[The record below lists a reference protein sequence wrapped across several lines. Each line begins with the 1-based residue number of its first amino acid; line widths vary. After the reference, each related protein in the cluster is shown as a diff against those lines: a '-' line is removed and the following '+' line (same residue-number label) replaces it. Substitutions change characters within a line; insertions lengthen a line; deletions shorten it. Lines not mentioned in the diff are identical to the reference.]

1 MHISFTR
8 MECGSVPFKKHIHM
22 HRKLPPLPHLTLR
35 SSSSASHSPLPHRRL
50 PPPVPLRDLL
60 AHRLPPLQYPPPR
73 SPPPVHPH
81 ADLLFLLRRRSG
93 EAAPES
99 LHLQLVK
106 RGLTH
111 DLFLSNHLVNSYAKG
126 SRLSC
131 ARRVF
136 DDMLERNS
144 VSWTCLVSGYVL
156 SGITS
161 EAFQVFR
168 TMLRMASDC
177 SRPTSFTFGSVLR
190 ACQDA
195 GPDHLGF
202 AVQVHGLIS
211 KTMYASNTTVC
222 NALISMYGNCSVGLP
237 LQAQRVF
244 DTTPVR
250 DLITWNALMSVY
262 AKKGYVVL
270 TFSLFM
276 AMLHDDAATE
286 LRPNE
291 HTFGSLI
298 TAASVS
304 SCSSGVLEQVFAR
317 VLNSGSSS
325 DLYVGSALVSAFA
338 RHGMLDEAKDI
349 FLSLEERNA
358 VTLNGL
364 IVGLVKQHC
373 SEEAVRIFMGTR
385 ESVVVNAD
393 TYIVLLGAIADF
405 SIPEDGLM
413 KGREVH
419 GHVLRTGIIDLKI
432 AVSNSLVNMYAKC
445 GAIDKA
451 SRVFQLLCARDR
463 VSWNTII
470 SVLDQNGYCEGAMI
484 NYCIMRQGSV
494 SPSNFAAISGL
505 SSCASL
511 GFLAAGQ
518 QVHCDA
524 IKWGLDLDTSVSNAL
539 VKMYGVCGAISEC
552 WEVFNSMAEHDVVSW
567 NSIMGVMANSQ
578 APIVESVEVF
588 SNMTRSGL
596 VPNKV
601 TFVNLL
607 AALSPLS
614 VLELGKQVHAVVLKH
629 GAIEDNA
636 VDNALVS
643 CYAKSGDMD
652 SCEQLFSEM
661 SGRRDAVSWNSM
673 ISGYIYN
680 GHLQEAMD
688 CVWLMM
694 HSDQMMDCCTFSIVL
709 NACASVAALERGM
722 EMHAFG
728 IRSQLQ
734 SDVVVESALVDMYS
748 KCGRID
754 YASKVFNYMSQKNE
768 FSWNS
773 MISGYARH
781 GLGRKALDIFE
792 EMQQSEANPD
802 HVTFVGVL
810 SACSH
815 AGLVDRG
822 LDYFEMMEGHGIL
835 PQIEHYSCVIDLL
848 GRAGKLTK
856 IREYIKRMPMKPN
869 TLIWRTVLVACR
881 QSKDSDKID
890 LGREASQMLLE
901 LEPQNPV
908 NYVLASN
915 FYAATGRWEDTAKA
929 RAAIG
934 GAAVKKE
941 AGRSWVTLGDGV
953 HTFIAGDRSH
963 PNTKEIY
970 EKLSV
975 LIHKIR
981 NAGYVPM
988 TEFASYDLEEE
999 TKEELLSY
1007 HSEKLAV
1014 AFVLTRSSSGVP
1026 IRIMKNLRICGD
1038 CHTAF
1043 RYISQIIGRQ
1053 IILRDSIRFHHFEDG
1068 KCSCGDYW

>member
-1 MHISFTR
+1 MN
-8 MECGSVPFKKHIHM
+8 
-22 HRKLPPLPHLTLR
+22 RKLPPFPHLTLR
-35 SSSSASHSPLPHRRL
+35 FSSSSSSSSASPSPPPPRRL

-60 AHRLPPLQYPPPR
+60 AHRLPLLHSPAPPPR
-73 SPPPVHPH
+73 SSPPVHPH
-81 ADLLFLLRRRSG
+81 ADLLLRRRSG
-93 EAAPES
+93 EATPES
-99 LHLQLVK
+99 LHLELVK

-111 DLFLSNHLVNSYAKG
+111 DLFLSNHLVNSYAKS
-126 SRLSC
+126 SRLAC
-131 ARRVF
+131 ARQVF
-136 DDMLERNS
+136 DCMLERNA

-156 SGITS
+156 SGITD
-161 EAFQVFR
+161 EAFRVFR
-168 TMLRMASDC
+168 AMLGVGSEC

-195 GPDHLGF
+195 GPDKLGF
-202 AVQVHGLIS
+202 AVQVHGLVS
-211 KTMYASNTTVC
+211 KTVYASNTTVC

-237 LQAQRVF
+237 IQAQQVF
-244 DTTPVR
+244 DSTPVR
-250 DLITWNALMSVY
+250 DIITWNALMSVY
-262 AKKGYVVL
+262 AKKGHVVS
-270 TFSLFM
+270 TFTLFT
-276 AMLHDDAATE
+276 AMLRDDSAIE

-298 TAASVS
+298 TATTVS
-304 SCSSGVLEQVFAR
+304 SCSSRVLEQVLAR
-317 VLNSGSSS
+317 VLNSGSSG

-338 RHGMLDEAKDI
+338 RHGMLDEAKNI
-349 FLSLEERNA
+349 FLSLKERNA

-373 SEEAVRIFMGTR
+373 SEEAVGIFMGTR
-385 ESVVVNAD
+385 DSVVVNAD
-393 TYIVLLGAIADF
+393 TYVVLLGAIAEF
-405 SIPEDGLM
+405 SVPEDGLM
-413 KGREVH
+413 KGTELH
-419 GHVLRTGIIDLKI
+419 GHVLRTGLIDLKI
-432 AVSNSLVNMYAKC
+432 AISNSLVNMYAKC

-451 SRVFQLLCARDR
+451 CRVFQLLCTRDR

-470 SVLDQNGYCEGAMI
+470 SVLDQNGL
-484 NYCIMRQGSV
+484 RL
-494 SPSNFAAISGL
+494 L
-505 SSCASL
+505 S
-511 GFLAAGQ
+511 AGQ

-524 IKWGLDLDTSVSNAL
+524 VKWGLDLDTSVSNAL
-539 VKMYGVCGAISEC
+539 VKMYGECGARFEC

-567 NSIMGVMANSQ
+567 NSIMGVMANLR
-578 APIVESVEVF
+578 APIAESVEVF
-588 SNMTRSGL
+588 SKMMRSGL
-596 VPNKV
+596 APNKV

-607 AALSPLS
+607 ATLSPS
-614 VLELGKQVHAVVLKH
+614 CVLELGKQVHAVVLKH
-629 GAIEDNA
+629 GAIEDTA
-636 VDNALVS
+636 VDNALMS

-652 SCEQLFSEM
+652 SCEQLFSEI

-680 GHLQEAMD
+680 GHLQEAID
-688 CVWLMM
+688 SVWLMM
-694 HSDQMMDCCTFSIVL
+694 HSDQVMDCCTFSIVL

-728 IRSQLQ
+728 IRSQLE

-748 KCGRID
+748 KCGKIG
-754 YASKVFNYMSQKNE
+754 YASKVFSSMNQKNE

-781 GLGRKALDIFE
+781 GLGRKALEIFE
-792 EMQQSEANPD
+792 EMQQSGANPD
-802 HVTFVGVL
+802 HVTFITVL

-822 LDYFEMMEGHGIL
+822 LEYFEMMEDHGIL

-848 GRAGKLTK
+848 GRAGKLMK
-856 IREYIKRMPMKPN
+856 IREYIRRMPMKPN

-881 QSKDSDKID
+881 QSKDRDKID
-890 LGREASQMLLE
+890 MGLEASRMLLE

-915 FYAATGRWEDTAKA
+915 FYAATGRWEDTAKT
-929 RAAIG
+929 RAAMG
-934 GAAVKKE
+934 GAGVKKE

-975 LIHKIR
+975 LIQKIR

-988 TEFASYDLEEE
+988 TEFALYDLEEE
-999 TKEELLSY
+999 NKEELLNY

-1014 AFVLTRSSSGVP
+1014 AFVL
-1026 IRIMKNLRICGD
+1026 
-1038 CHTAF
+1038 
-1043 RYISQIIGRQ
+1043 
-1053 IILRDSIRFHHFEDG
+1053 
-1068 KCSCGDYW
+1068 